1 MYLKHRLSEPVYI
14 FYILDPGI
22 IEISPRDKKKEQTKE
37 PSATNTVLKDFS
49 INVYFSFNFVTQ
61 FNFYDYSKSDYIWI
75 IVLPKVRWYK
85 NTNITHI
92 K

>member
-49 INVYFSFNFVTQ
+49 KMFISVLILSLSLISTTTASQ
-61 FNFYDYSKSDYIWI
+61 I
-75 IVLPKVRWYK
+75 IYG
-85 NTNITHI
+85 
-92 K
+92 